1 MRFIDAHCHLDLFR
15 DPHGEA
21 AACDSSQTYTIA
33 VTNLPS
39 AFANSERIATG
50 RRLVRA
56 AAGLHPEL
64 VAQHPEALE
73 QLLPLIGR
81 TKYVGEVG
89 LDYVKAAPSERQIQR
104 RVLARIVEHCEHL
117 GGRVISVHTRR
128 AADDAIELLA
138 GAARSK
144 VILHWFSGSPK
155 AAARAVAAGCL
166 FSVNPAMTRS
176 SAGQRIIA
184 AIPDDRLLT
193 ETDGPFVKHE
203 GHEVHAFEVASFLP
217 AIARVRGQAKEAVGS
232 MVLENFRRAVTI
244 GAPTEPSLGPF

>member
-1 MRFIDAHCHLDLFR
+1 MRHIDAHCHLDLYP
-15 DPHGEA
+15 DPQAEA

-39 AFANSERIATG
+39 AFANSERIAAG
-50 RRLVRA
+50 RGFVRA

-64 VAQHPEALE
+64 VTQHPQALE

-89 LDYVKAAPSERQIQR
+89 LDYVKATPSERQMQR
-104 RVLARIVEHCEHL
+104 RVLERVIECSEGL

-128 AADDAIELLA
+128 AADDAIELIT
-138 GAARSK
+138 GAVRST
-144 VILHWFSGSPK
+144 VILHWFSGSAK

-176 SAGQRIIA
+176 ATGQKIIA
-184 AIPDDRLLT
+184 AIPDDRLLS
-193 ETDGPFVKHE
+193 ETDGPFVKHD
-203 GHEVHAFEVASFLP
+203 GREVHAFQIASFLP
-217 AIARVRGQAKEAVGS
+217 AIARVRDQPPEAVGA
-232 MVLENFRRAVTI
+232 MILENFRRAVTI
-244 GAPTEPSLGPF
+244 GPPS